1 MDSPGEK
8 AMYETSEIFDFP
20 DVSSGT
26 QGSSCRFTAMGEGE
40 DEHVSG

>member
-1 MDSPGEK
+1 
-8 AMYETSEIFDFP
+8 MYETSEIKFDFP